1 MQTNGS
7 SFRRFALLGAFAGV
21 VGACSSTDTP
31 SPDPS
36 PTAGAAGTQ
45 AGTPGSAGSN
55 NQTGGGSVNTA
66 GASGSAGNP
75 IGGNATSGSG
85 SGGSGQAGGSQAGG
99 SNQAGGSSQAGSA
112 AGGTSGTA
120 GAGAGGAA
128 SSLCPAHAQLCL
140 DFENGA
146 FTGWNKKESGGTV
159 SVDKTHFSHGSQ
171 ALLISVPTGQ
181 AGGLIENH
189 GAPLFPLPQK
199 QLWGRM
205 MVYFE
210 GVPDGHT
217 DLARGNGGNGGPN
230 YNVGEQHDSIML
242 NYYAGSSATDCWA
255 RPKPEKKV
263 PDKTWMCWEW
273 RFDSAKNQMD
283 FWMDGTLLRSVD
295 MNGDGCLT
303 GNGVWQA
310 PPTFE
315 SISVGELVAE
325 KSNST
330 AYKAWIDDV
339 AVSNSARVGCPAA
352 P

>member
-1 MQTNGS
+1 MYATNNSGL
-7 SFRRFALLGAFAGV
+7 RRLALLGAFTGFTA
-21 VGACSSTDTP
+21 ACSATDTLP
-31 SPDPS
+31 IGSGPG
-36 PTAGAAGTQ
+36 AG
-45 AGTPGSAGSN
+45 
-55 NQTGGGSVNTA
+55 TA
-66 GASGSAGNP
+66 GASGNAGSSNAQAGSGGADASPGGATGTSGSAGSTA
-75 IGGNATSGSG
+75 GGNATGGSSTGGNASSGSAA
-85 SGGSGQAGGSQAGG
+85 SEGSQAG
-99 SNQAGGSSQAGSA
+99 A
-112 AGGTSGTA
+112 TSGGA
-120 GAGAGGAA
+120 AGAGGTAA
-128 SSLCPAHAQLCL
+128 SALCPAHAQLCL
-140 DFENGA
+140 DFEGGA
-146 FTGWNKKESGGTV
+146 FAGWNKKESGGTI
-159 SVDKTHFSHGSQ
+159 SVDKTHVSHGAQ

-189 GAPLFPLPQK
+189 GAPLFPLPEK

-230 YNVGEQHDSIML
+230 YNIGEQHDSIML

-295 MNGDGCLT
+295 KNGDGCLT
-303 GNGVWQA
+303 GNGAWQA

-325 KSNST
+325 RSNST

-339 AVSNSARVGCPAA
+339 AVSNSARVGCP
-352 P
+352 PP

>member
-1 MQTNGS
+1 MEANIT
-7 SFRRFALLGAFAGV
+7 SFRRIALVGALTCY
-21 VGACSSTDTP
+21 VGACSSTDP
-31 SPDPS
+31 SDPGTSAGAGGAEAGAPSSAGSTVQAGNTSGGSGAGAPASNAGS
-36 PTAGAAGTQ
+36 PSSAGAGGSTNGGSVSGGTAAGGNNQAGAPSGGTAGAAGT
-45 AGTPGSAGSN
+45 
-55 NQTGGGSVNTA
+55 
-66 GASGSAGNP
+66 
-75 IGGNATSGSG
+75 
-85 SGGSGQAGGSQAGG
+85 
-99 SNQAGGSSQAGSA
+99 
-112 AGGTSGTA
+112 
-120 GAGAGGAA
+120 GAGGA
-128 SSLCPAHAQLCL
+128 STGLCPAHAQLCL
-140 DFENGA
+140 DFEDGA

-159 SVDKTHFSHGSQ
+159 SVDKTHFSHGTQ
-171 ALLISVPTGQ
+171 ALLVSVPTGQ
-181 AGGLIENH
+181 AGGMIENH

-205 MVYFE
+205 MLYFE

-217 DLARGNGGNGGPN
+217 DMARGNGGNGGPN
-230 YNVGEQHDSIML
+230 YNVGEQHDSVML

-303 GNGVWQA
+303 GNGVWKA
-310 PPTFE
+310 PPSFE

-325 KSNST
+325 RSNST

-339 AVSNSARVGCPAA
+339 AVSNSARVGCPPA

>member
-1 MQTNGS
+1 MQVKLTS
-7 SFRRFALLGAFAGV
+7 LRRLATLGAFSACAS
-21 VGACSSTDTP
+21 ACSSPDTSEP
-31 SPDPS
+31 L
-36 PTAGAAGTQ
+36 
-45 AGTPGSAGSN
+45 GSAGTSTAHAGSN
-55 NQTGGGSVNTA
+55 SAGSGTAGSNAAGSGTAGNASAGNASAGVANTGGTTSVGGA
-66 GASGSAGNP
+66 GGSGSAG
-75 IGGNATSGSG
+75 
-85 SGGSGQAGGSQAGG
+85 QA
-99 SNQAGGSSQAGSA
+99 
-112 AGGTSGTA
+112 
-120 GAGAGGAA
+120 GAA
-128 SSLCPAHAQLCL
+128 SSGAGGMAGTGSGGGAGGVCPANAQVCL
-140 DFENGA
+140 DFEDGA
-146 FTGWNKKESGGTV
+146 FTGWNKKESGGTIT
-159 SVDKTHFSHGSQ
+159 VDGTHFSHGSR
-171 ALLISVPTGQ
+171 ALLISVPAGK
-181 AGGLIENH
+181 AGGMIENH
-189 GAPLFPLPQK
+189 GAPLFPLPNK

-217 DLARGNGGNGGPN
+217 DMARGNGGNGGPN

-295 MNGDGCLT
+295 KNGDGCLT

-315 SISVGELVAE
+315 SISVGEQIAE
-325 KSNST
+325 VSNST

-339 AVSNSARVGCPAA
+339 AISNSARVGCPPAQ
-352 P
+352 

>member
-1 MQTNGS
+1 MQVNLTKL
-7 SFRRFALLGAFAGV
+7 RHFALLGALLHCSS
-21 VGACSSTDTP
+21 ACSSTETP
-31 SPDPS
+31 AEPIGNSAGTGGAQAGS
-36 PTAGAAGTQ
+36 ANQAGSNGVGGSTAGA
-45 AGTPGSAGSN
+45 PN
-55 NQTGGGSVNTA
+55 
-66 GASGSAGNP
+66 ASGGNGS
-75 IGGNATSGSG
+75 GGNAPSG
-85 SGGSGQAGGSQAGG
+85 
-99 SNQAGGSSQAGSA
+99 GSA
-112 AGGTSGTA
+112 AGGGNSQA
-120 GAGAGGAA
+120 GAATGGAAGMAGASAGGAA
-128 SSLCPAHAQLCL
+128 GGLCPANAQLCL
-140 DFENGA
+140 DFEDGA
-146 FTGWNKKESGGTV
+146 FAGWNKKESGGTI
-159 SVDKTHFSHGSQ
+159 SVDKTHFSHGTQ
-171 ALLISVPTGQ
+171 ALLISVPAGK
-181 AGGLIENH
+181 AGGMIENH

-205 MVYFE
+205 MLYFE

-283 FWMDGTLLRSVD
+283 YWMDGALLRSVD

-315 SISVGELVAE
+315 SISVGEQIAE
-325 KSNST
+325 ISNST

-339 AVSNSARVGCPAA
+339 AISNSARVGCPPAQ
-352 P
+352 

>member
-1 MQTNGS
+1 MSRDLPRDVATLA
-7 SFRRFALLGAFAGV
+7 ALIGLL
-21 VGACSSTDTP
+21 GACSSTDASAP
-31 SPDPS
+31 NVA
-36 PTAGAAGTQ
+36 PTAGASSTQ
-45 AGTPGSAGSN
+45 AGNGGSAS
-55 NQTGGGSVNTA
+55 SIEA
-66 GASGSAGNP
+66 
-75 IGGNATSGSG
+75 G
-85 SGGSGQAGGSQAGG
+85 SGGSAAGAANGTGGSADTLAGGNAGG
-99 SNQAGGSSQAGSA
+99 GNAATGGGAGGSSQAG
-112 AGGTSGTA
+112 TA
-120 GAGAGGAA
+120 AGGAA
-128 SSLCPAHAQLCL
+128 GAAGTGGGAATSSCPAHAQLCL
-140 DFENGA
+140 DFEDGA
-146 FTGWNKKESGGTV
+146 FSGWNKKESGGTV
-159 SVDKTHFSHGSQ
+159 SVDKTHVSHGTQ

-181 AGGLIENH
+181 AGGLLENH

-273 RFDSAKNQMD
+273 RFDSARNQMD
-283 FWMDGTLLRSVD
+283 FWMDGVLLRSVD
-295 MNGDGCLT
+295 KNGDGCLS

-315 SISVGELVAE
+315 SISVGELIAE
-325 KSNST
+325 RSNNT

-339 AVSNSARVGCPAA
+339 AVSNSARVGCP
-352 P
+352 